1 VSCCLDTNVL
11 VSIFFAD
18 AHSSRAFAWLERV
31 SEPIWVSDWAAT
43 EFFALA
49 HRWVRAGLIGA
60 ETANAVLVDFDA
72 FAGGRARRLSQSPAA
87 GALAAL
93 LARDSGLKL
102 SAADALQLALSAEG
116 GHRLVTFDVRLAE
129 AARARSFAFEIP

>member
-1 VSCCLDTNVL
+1 L
-11 VSIFFAD
+11 
-18 AHSSRAFAWLERV
+18 
-31 SEPIWVSDWAAT
+31 AAT

-49 HRWVRAGLIGA
+49 HRWVRAGLIRA
-60 ETANAVLVDFDA
+60 EIANAALLDFDA
-72 FAGGRARRLSQSPAA
+72 FVGSRTRRLSQSPAA

-129 AARARSFAFEIP
+129 AARARSFGFEIP